1 MPLARWREYSRAK
14 PDYLL
19 RHLKCLSCEP
29 AQLACRGYI
38 SEVKTMAKE
47 PMLHRTVLLALG
59 ATALLLAGCVSAPGT
74 YPDPNGPRDGDGLL
88 VDPQTGIVLPGQSDV
103 GF

>member
-1 MPLARWREYSRAK
+1 
-14 PDYLL
+14 
-19 RHLKCLSCEP
+19 
-29 AQLACRGYI
+29 LACRRVSHHIGMNRDCRRI
-38 SEVKTMAKE
+38 RQIAGTFSEVKTMAKE
-47 PMLHRTVLLALG
+47 PLLHRAILLALG

>member
-1 MPLARWREYSRAK
+1 MVRQPRFYRA
-14 PDYLL
+14 
-19 RHLKCLSCEP
+19 
-29 AQLACRGYI
+29 A
-38 SEVKTMAKE
+38 
-47 PMLHRTVLLALG
+47 LLALAAG
-59 ATALLLAGCVSAPGT
+59 ALLLAGCASPPGT